1 MLDRTGQT
9 TRHLDLESI
18 RETAERIAAG
28 TGGGLRIVS
37 VSTAPSRDGRL
48 ERPRAT
54 FEALND
60 ELAFSR
66 QFVEAATARELIGV
80 LRTVAPSAKRRS
92 RLRDRLRIS
101 GGVAIVDE
109 LVETALRHVGCSVG
123 MAVAGLRSGTTGVL
137 SLARPD
143 TPALKAWL
151 VDGRLV
157 CSFEIDPQVRWTSER
172 LLIRLPLGAV
182 LQASLKGRS
191 LANVVDHRM
200 LPGWI
205 RIASCDSVGNEN
217 EVSLRLPTR
226 IIDRRELGA

>member
-1 MLDRTGQT
+1 MLDRTNQT
-9 TRHLDLESI
+9 SRHLDLVSI
-18 RETAERIAAG
+18 RQAAERIAAG
-28 TGGGLRIVS
+28 TDGGLHIVS
-37 VSTAPSRDGRL
+37 ISATPTHDGRL

-66 QFVEAATARELIGV
+66 QFLEAANARELIGV

-101 GGVAIVDE
+101 GGVAIVDD

-123 MAVAGLRSGTTGVL
+123 MAVAGLRSGTTRVL
-137 SLARPD
+137 SLARPG
-143 TPALKAWL
+143 TPALKAWM

-157 CSFEIDPQVRWTSER
+157 CSFEIDAQVRWTSER

-191 LANVVDHRM
+191 LANVVEHPM
-200 LPGWI
+200 FPGRI
-205 RIASCDSVGNEN
+205 RITSCDCVGNEN
-217 EVSLRLPTR
+217 ELALRLPTR
-226 IIDRRELGA
+226 IIDRRELGS